1 MVELTWDSNGL
12 LTDVRPDRPDSPLPR
27 SQGPVICGMPNLHS
41 HAFQRALVGR
51 VQQTRGGDDFWSWRE
66 TMYQAVAGLTP
77 ESLQAVSAWLFSQ
90 LVASGYTS
98 VVEFHYV
105 HRPGGAKPE
114 ESASAILRAARET
127 GIRLTLAPVLYRW
140 GGIGGIP
147 LSKRQGPFHLEHAE
161 YRRLVEHIR
170 RESPDTA
177 VAVAPHSVRASDARD
192 LRFLSDLAES
202 SMPIHI
208 HVSEQPAEVQ
218 SSLEQYGK
226 TPIEWLESEVGL
238 DHRWALV
245 HATHATRAE
254 LDLIAQAGA
263 TVVLCPTTEH
273 DLGDGRFPLE
283 SASQLSWGLGS
294 DSHVSVSPAEELRL
308 ILYGMRAES
317 GKRAALPDAPL
328 SNGTSLWQKA
338 ASAKSAVFGRP
349 VGVLDVG
356 ATADFLVLD
365 GQAPI
370 MAGLSADESVSAF
383 VLSGTAQDLAEVR
396 VGGRVLARHGR
407 HVRHDELLLSW
418 KRATTAVF
426 G

>member
-1 MVELTWDSNGL
+1 MVELKWDSDGL
-12 LTDVRPDRPDSPLPR
+12 LTDVEPDRPNSPLHR
-27 SQGPVICGMPNLHS
+27 AQGPVICGMPNLHS

-51 VQQTRGGDDFWSWRE
+51 VQQTRVGDDFWSWRK

-77 ESLQAVSAWLFSQ
+77 ESLRAASAWLFSQ

-105 HRPGGAKPE
+105 HRPGGAEPE
-114 ESASAILRAARET
+114 ESASAILGAASET

-140 GGIGGIP
+140 GGIGGTP
-147 LSKRQGPFHLEHAE
+147 LGKRQSPFHLEHAE

-170 RESPDTA
+170 RESPDTG
-177 VAVAPHSVRASDARD
+177 VAFAPHSIRASDAQD
-192 LRFLSDLAES
+192 LRFLADLAERS
-202 SMPIHI
+202 TPMHI

-218 SSLEQYGK
+218 SSMDHFGK
-226 TPIEWLESEVGL
+226 TPIEWLESQVGL
-238 DHRWALV
+238 DGRWALV
-245 HATHATRAE
+245 HATHATSRE
-254 LDLIAQAGA
+254 LDLIARAGA

-283 SASQLSWGLGS
+283 TATPISWGLGS

-308 ILYGMRAES
+308 VLYGMRAAS

-328 SNGTSLWQKA
+328 SNGTALWQTA

-349 VGVLDVG
+349 VGVLEVG
-356 ATADFLVLD
+356 APADFLVLD
-365 GQAPI
+365 TQSPV
-370 MAGLSADESVSAF
+370 MAGLSGDEGVSAF
-383 VLSGTAQDLAEVR
+383 VLSGTPQDLAEVR

-407 HVRHDELLLSW
+407 HVRHDELLFAW
-418 KRATTAVF
+418 RRAVADVF